1 VKLSHIAS
9 ALALAIS
16 GASAGAVTM
25 VTAQLGISPSFS
37 GGTGPVTTVLND
49 AAWAEL
55 SSGLVTGGFNSSG
68 TGHASAQIGTLKVD
82 GTSEGS
88 LNSVVRASWRDDFKV
103 DLQGVP
109 ANTQITVNFQLLF
122 DGSMSVNNSNIAS
135 ASWQVRA
142 DMGGGAYD
150 LGGDATLYNNSPV
163 LAKHGYF
170 GDPLGPLNGTATFMT
185 GQTLPLIVELTGAA
199 QTAYDGYG
207 GALAS
212 SSFDLSHTLRWGGM
226 TVLLNGVPQSQVTLT
241 SGSGFN
247 YLEAAPVPEPGTLAL
262 GLCGAAVLL
271 LRRRLQSPT

>member
-1 VKLSHIAS
+1 MKLSHLAFAV
-9 ALALAIS
+9 ALATL
-16 GASAGAVTM
+16 GASASAVTM
-25 VTAQLGISPSFS
+25 VSAQLGVNPNFS
-37 GGTGPVTTVLND
+37 GGTGPVSSVLND

-68 TGHASAQIGTLKVD
+68 TGHALAQIGTLKVD

-88 LNSVVRASWRDDFKV
+88 LNSVVRASFRDDFKL
-103 DLQGVP
+103 DIPGVA
-109 ANTQITVNFQLLF
+109 ANTQVTVNFQLLF
-122 DGSMSVNNSNIAS
+122 DGSLHVNNSNIAS

-163 LAKHGYF
+163 LAVHGYV
-170 GDPLGPLNGTATFMT
+170 GTPLANLTGTATFMT
-185 GQTLPLIVELTGAA
+185 GQTLPLFVELTGAA

-207 GALAS
+207 GALAA

-226 TVLLNGVPQSQVTLT
+226 TVWLNGVPQSQVTLT

-247 YLEAAPVPEPGTLAL
+247 YLEAAPVPEPGTGVLI
-262 GLCGAAVLL
+262 GLGAALL
-271 LRRRLQSPT
+271 LRRRRMR

>member
-1 VKLSHIAS
+1 MKLSH
-9 ALALAIS
+9 LALAGAMATL

-25 VTAQLGISPSFS
+25 VTAQLGINPNFS
-37 GGTGPVTTVLND
+37 GGTGPVNSVLND
-49 AAWAEL
+49 PVSAEL
-55 SSGLVTGGFNSSG
+55 TSGLVTGGFSSSG
-68 TGHASAQIGTLKVD
+68 TGHAYAQIGALKVD

-88 LNSVVRASWRDDFKV
+88 LNSVVRASFRDDFKL
-103 DLQGVP
+103 DLAGVP
-109 ANTQITVNFQLLF
+109 ANTQVTVNFQLLF
-122 DGSMSVNNSNIAS
+122 DGTLSVNNSNIAS
-135 ASWQVRA
+135 TSWQVRA

-150 LGGDATLYNNSPV
+150 LGGDATLYNNSPS

-185 GQTLPLIVELTGAA
+185 GQTLPLIVELTGTA

-226 TVLLNGVPQSQVTLT
+226 TVLLNGVPQNQVTLT

-247 YLEAAPVPEPGTLAL
+247 YLQAAPVPEPGTLAMA
-262 GLCGAAVLL
+262 LCGAAVLL
-271 LRRRLQSPT
+271 VRRRLSRT